1 VGFDTLFDVL
11 PDGVLVVDGGG
22 VVRRANGAAGRLL
35 GYAPAELVS
44 VPLRQ
49 LLPPSAEGAA
59 MLEPWPPASGSNVL
73 RAPVWFR
80 KGAAIEVDWSFAT
93 TTDDDGG
100 AAVVAIMRQRTAD
113 LEPARTADPDSRAA
127 HVMRLV
133 FEHAP
138 LGIFHFDERGV
149 LTATNER
156 FVQLL
161 GSTRERLVGLNLTM
175 LPDPRVRDCIIEALA
190 GRAAQ
195 FEGEYVAVTGDRT
208 TPLRV
213 VFEPI
218 LQRDGHVLGGVG
230 LAEDI
235 SERSAAERRAAQA
248 ERLVSLGTLAAG
260 VVHELQNPLAFVIAS
275 LDLASRHLTSLESGP
290 LLTSLHS
297 GPPSS
302 GSPLAAVRG
311 AVDNAREG
319 AWRVATIIRDLKAFA
334 RSDEERR
341 KPIDVHAPLEAAL
354 KLVMNQVRH
363 RATIQRDLRATSKVR
378 ASESRLVQLFV
389 NLLLNAAEAIPEGH
403 ADRERITLGT
413 EDDGDDVAITVEDTG
428 KGIAPEVRERLF
440 EPFVSDKPG
449 GMGLGLAICHGL
461 VAALGG
467 SVSAV
472 ARLPRGTRFVIRL
485 PAAPREEASEHT
497 PLPMPVAP
505 PQSGRVLVVDDEER
519 LAETIRMVLSPLH
532 DVDVCFRG
540 RDVLDRIRQ
549 GREYDV
555 VLCDLMMPD
564 LSGPELFE
572 QVKALDPKLAERFIF
587 LTGGAF
593 TARTREFLQEVGN
606 PRLEKPFELEAL
618 ERIVQDAL
626 AARA

>member
-1 VGFDTLFDVL
+1 MSVGFDTLFDVL

-35 GYAPAELVS
+35 GYASEELVG
-44 VPLRQ
+44 VAFRQ
-49 LLPPSAEGAA
+49 LLPPSAEGTA
-59 MLEPWPPASGSNVL
+59 MLEPWPPACGSNVL

-93 TTDDDGG
+93 TADDDGG
-100 AAVVAIMRQRTAD
+100 TSVVAIMRQRTAD

-156 FVQLL
+156 FVQIL
-161 GSTRERLVGLNLTM
+161 GSTRERLVGLNLSL
-175 LPDPRVRDCIIEALA
+175 LPDARVRDCLAEALA

-195 FEGEYVAVTGDRT
+195 FEGDYAAVTGKGE

-218 LQRDGHVLGGVG
+218 LQRDGRMLGGVG

-248 ERLVSLGTLAAG
+248 ERMVSLGTLAAG

-275 LDLASRHLTSLESGP
+275 LDLAVRHLTSLESA
-290 LLTSLHS
+290 
-297 GPPSS
+297 PPSS
-302 GSPLAAVRG
+302 GGRREAVRG

-403 ADRERITLGT
+403 ADRERITVGT

-449 GMGLGLAICHGL
+449 GMGLGLSICHGV

-467 SVSAV
+467 SIIAV

-485 PAAPREEASEHT
+485 PASPREEARKLT
-497 PLPMPVAP
+497 PPPMPAATVT
-505 PQSGRVLVVDDEER
+505 SGRVLVVDDEER
-519 LAETIRMVLSPLH
+519 LAETIRMVLSPPH

-572 QVKALDPKLAERFIF
+572 QVKAIDPKLAERFVF

-593 TARTREFLQEVGN
+593 TPRTREFLHEVGN

-626 AARA
+626 TART